1 MYYEVDCK
9 VEMKP
14 ESTKAFINHVTLGFD
29 HAPNYNEVA
38 RKLTERYPEVNL
50 ISVLR
55 SWDASGKAK
64 ELSDY
69 YNNGRQFH
77 GD

>member
-14 ESTKAFINHVTLGFD
+14 ESTKAFINRVTLDFD
-29 HAPNYNEVA
+29 HVPHYYEVA
-38 RKLTERYPEVNL
+38 RELDKRYPEVNL
-50 ISVLR
+50 VSVLR
-55 SWDASGKAK
+55 SWDATAKA
-64 ELSDY
+64 EEISNY
-69 YNNGRQFH
+69 YKRGTFH